1 MAREII
7 KNIYIHE
14 VTLPV
19 NILKAVNCYIILSE
33 DRNLVID
40 TGFNL
45 PECRESLFGALNDL
59 SVDLSKTDLFITH
72 LHGDHCGLVKSFADK
87 GVQAYTSET
96 DGKLINMMRSTEYK
110 KVLDTYINL
119 YDLYRDSAI
128 LQDPPGFKFAEKVQ
142 IDFKFLKEGDIIS
155 VGDYNLEVIETPGH
169 TPGHIGL
176 YDRKHKLFFCGDH
189 ILDSISPNIAF
200 WGFEQDILSVY
211 MDSLRKVYAYEIDYL
226 FTAHRNIIRDHR
238 RRIDELLHHH
248 EERLQ
253 EILDIIS
260 EKEMSVSETARRMK
274 WSVRGLSWNDFPA
287 QQKWFACGEAMSHLE
302 HLVYIGKAEKRMQGE
317 VVYYKKK

>member
-59 SVDLSKTDLFITH
+59 GVDLAKTDLLITH

-142 IDFKFLKEGDIIS
+142 IDFKFFKEGDIIS
-155 VGDYNLEVIETPGH
+155 IGDYNLEVIETPGH

-176 YDRKHKLFFCGDH
+176 YDREHKLFFCGDH

-200 WGFEQDILSVY
+200 WGFEQDILSIY
-211 MDSLRKVYAYEIDYL
+211 MNSLRKVYAYEIDYL

-238 RRIDELLHHH
+238 RRIDELLQHH

-253 EILDIIS
+253 EILDIIAD
-260 EKEMSVSETARRMK
+260 KEMSVSETAMRMK
-274 WSVRGLSWNDFPA
+274 WSVRGLSWDDFPA
-287 QQKWFACGEAMSHLE
+287 QQRWFACGEAMSHLE

-317 VVYYKKK
+317 TVYYKKK